1 MSEKVT
7 LSKGE
12 YVFTHA
18 VIQAAFLDALKDC
31 NA

>member
-1 MSEKVT
+1 MSDVT
-7 LSKGE
+7 LSKSE

-18 VIQAAFLDALKDC
+18 VTQVAFLDALKDC